1 MELLLTAET
10 QRYGG
15 SFVSRNSLVAQSP
28 FRGALCVS
36 APLR

>member
-10 QRYGG
+10 QGHGG

-28 FRGALCVS
+28 FRVDLCVS
-36 APLR
+36 SPLR